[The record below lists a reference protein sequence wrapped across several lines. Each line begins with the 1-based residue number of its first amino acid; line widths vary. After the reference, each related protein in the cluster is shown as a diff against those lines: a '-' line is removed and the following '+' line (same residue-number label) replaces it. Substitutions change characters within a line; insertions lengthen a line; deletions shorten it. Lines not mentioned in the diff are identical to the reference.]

1 LEEPVL
7 WSPKPVIT
15 QLSLID
21 STPGGDIAA
30 SSVQGAINEL
40 DSEKV
45 SVSGDNMTGSLTM
58 DTENELRFADNAGG
72 EYVGFKAP
80 NTVPSSFVWDLP
92 ASDGGAGQ
100 ALITNGSGALSWTT
114 FGTGNGDLLN
124 GGNAGAVVV
133 GSNDNTLSL
142 EANGSTAMTVTASG
156 YVGVGTSN
164 PSQEL
169 QVIGPNPIL
178 EVGPGTD
185 ASSNAILRLTG
196 KNTGTPTIA
205 DIWANFNGGLEFRPG
220 AEGYIFRD
228 SSDNQRLRITD
239 SGNMGIGTTTP
250 SGILDI
256 EGGDVFIGTGTLTN
270 ASGSEDL
277 SVTGN
282 IEADGTIYGAFVGDG
297 SGLTNIPAAAGTLM
311 DGGNSEGTTLT
322 IGTNDNHA
330 VDFITNNTFALTILQ
345 DGDLV
350 YRSENGA
357 RFQDSVGSDY
367 VRLKAPN
374 DVTTTYTLTLPPAIG
389 TSGQALITDGSGN
402 LSWTS
407 VGSGSGDLINGGN
420 TGAVVVGSNDDTLSL
435 EASGS
440 TAITV
445 LGNGNVGIGS
455 TNPSVRLD
463 VEGGDV
469 QLDADAA
476 LTFGVNKGL
485 GDLGGG
491 NFNMFSSAN
500 IRFYADT
507 NNDTT
512 GEGFFFY
519 GDQSVNS
526 TGNPILALLDT
537 GYTGVGDET
546 PDAYLELSAN
556 GDDTNPILMV
566 STDDGND
573 GDLLIVNGSGLVGV
587 GTTAPSGKLHISDD
601 SEYSLRV
608 ETTNTASGVSPNR
621 IASFLNPTMASGN
634 LVEVILGRDESLN
647 DRATWMYRYSGN
659 GSTSNSQSWGFY
671 NNTDL
676 MTLMASGNLGIGTTA
691 PGAKLDI
698 NGDIRLRGATSGYV
712 GFQAPATAGNNIWT
726 LPTGDGSS
734 GQVLQT
740 DGSGNLSWGAG
751 GYGNGDIIRAANGTA
766 GAPSLTFDSDPDTG
780 IYQQGT
786 NSIGFTAGGSIRASL
801 NNSNLQVYGIDIQSN
816 TAGSFLLESSA
827 ASAASPTYTFAGDAD
842 VGIWRPGADQIGF
855 STAATERM
863 RIDASGNV
871 GVGTNTPTA
880 RMDIESTLTATS
892 GTSSGVR
899 LDTSVAP
906 AGASTGQYNGL
917 RNWLNVSTANDGD
930 RLSVSE
936 NILLSFNSGTFNDV
950 FANYSLT
957 QSFAGTFTNAF
968 GTYSSIGPGG
978 TGIMTN
984 ARAIAGSVGA
994 GAGGT
999 IGDGRGGYFSVD
1011 AGLGTITTGYGIYID
1026 NVTATTEYGLYQAGS
1041 DDLNFF
1047 AGDTIFDN
1055 EAEVRFEEA
1064 TGNGNNYVGFKAAA
1078 TLTGDQIW
1086 TLPTADGTSGQ
1097 VLQTD
1102 GSGNLSFTTVA
1113 GGGGDLLN
1121 GGNSGA
1127 VVVGSNDNTLSLEA
1141 SGSTAITV
1149 LGNGNVG
1156 IGTATPSNLLEIY
1169 GDANSSQ
1176 VFSLSNNDSGNNATA
1191 GIVLGNDLG
1200 NIGELRSY
1208 SSGYIL
1214 PQFRNRFVLASDF
1227 TNGQGIDI
1235 IATGSTSDLR
1245 FYTDGTTTSDERM
1258 RIDASGNVG
1267 IGTNLPAAPLHT
1279 YGRALFEEVP
1289 GETIDIGS
1297 AHTHPAIEF
1306 ENGGDRAKILL
1317 DGLGTFKLMTGTSNS
1332 SHLTVNLSGNVGI
1345 GTPTAE
1351 GQLDVNG
1358 DIRMLGST
1366 SGYSGFRAPATAGN
1380 NVWTL
1385 PTGDGTSGQVL
1396 STDGS
1401 GNLSWASSGGGGD
1414 FLANGTVAM
1423 SGNLNLNNNNIINVA
1438 GGSEAT
1444 PSISFNGDPDTGI
1457 FSLGADIFNFGT
1469 GGSGRVQVSSQGL
1482 LIYASQGLRFND
1494 SDDSNTVGLYP
1505 PDDVT
1510 SNYNLI
1516 LPPAG
1521 PSAGQILESDASG
1534 VLSWVTP
1541 ASGGGDLLNGGN
1553 TGAVVV
1559 GSNDNTLS
1567 LEANGSTAMT
1577 INASGNIGI
1586 GTLNPSRLLDV
1597 EGSIQ
1602 ASELILDGTVA
1613 NSINFEGSFD
1623 NGINAGAAGTSDLHL
1638 AARDELRFVTGGVN
1652 PATNTRLIIS
1662 GSGNVGIGTSN
1673 PQTPLHVD
1681 GNLRVEGTNGMV
1693 QVLSGNSITYSRNG
1707 MNYLAAVAGASS
1719 ELSFD
1724 STLGYT
1730 FQIASTDR
1738 VTIDSNGRLGIGT
1751 DAPGGLLDVNG
1762 DIRMLGSASGYVGF
1776 QAPPTA
1782 GNNVWTLPTGD
1793 GTSGQVLSTD
1803 GSGNLSWA
1811 TAGGGSGDLLN
1822 GGNSGAVVVGS
1833 NDDTLSLEASGST
1846 AMTIDGSG
1854 SVGIGTTAPSGVLT
1868 VEGSSPTVAIRGS
1881 VDDNPVT
1888 LDFLGHDGGVYED
1901 GFRLVYSDDTTQ
1913 NYFRIQSNNN
1923 NSYTTHFHMERS
1935 TGQVAIGSGLD
1946 SGINFGDELTVRSLN
1961 EEAAIGIT
1969 AGGGEQDAVVKWS
1982 TGDTWTMGVDD
1993 DASDNLVIS
2002 RGDTLG
2008 TNDVMTFNNSGYV
2021 GIGTTTPDNILEVH
2035 GPPAVVRTSGSVADF
2050 LNLDNLATSVGSG
2063 VAINFRSNNTMYGAV
2078 EGVREG
2084 TNLGSLRFST
2094 RGTSPSIGVYE
2105 RVRID
2110 QNGNVGIG
2118 TDAPGSKL
2126 DVAGDL
2132 RLRGATSGYVGFQAP
2147 ATAGNNVWTLPTGDG
2162 TSGQVLSTDGSG
2174 NLSWTSVG
2182 GGSGDLLNG
2191 GNSGAVVMGSN
2202 DNTLSLE
2209 ASGLTAVTV
2218 LGNGNVGVG
2227 TANPTRNFHV
2237 QDNQNAETT
2246 IRLRNSSTGTLAA
2259 SVYEAGPSFTNHGE
2273 FGFGSTGHTWAS
2285 NLIRN
2290 RAYLF
2295 STSDSDGLVNV
2306 TEGTDPIIF
2315 ATNTNERMRIDG
2327 SGNVGIGTTTPDNI
2341 LEVHG
2346 PPAVVRTSGS
2356 VADFLNLD
2364 NLATSVGSGA
2374 AINFRS
2380 NNTMYGAVEGVREG
2394 TNLGSLRFSTR
2405 GTTPSIGVYER
2416 VRIDQN
2422 GNVGIGTDAPG
2433 SKLDVAGDLRLRGAT
2448 SGYVGFQAP
2457 ATAGNNVWTLPTA
2470 DGTSGQVLVT
2480 DGSGNLSWVA
2490 NGSGAGDFMANG
2502 SVAMT
2507 GTLDLGNNRVDNLNA
2522 GTEADPSLSFNGD
2535 NDTGIYSGGSDQ
2547 ISMTFGGHRS
2557 LYLGSDRFDF
2567 ISSDGNSGDPGF
2579 FGYGAASQSGVDLEG
2594 HRSNGGGRGSEVLVP
2609 QGYKLLGVRARGYD
2623 GNSYE
2628 TAAEILFNTDAAT
2641 GAEDMPGRITFLTT
2655 PDGSNAPVERMRID
2669 SGGEVGIGT
2678 NNPRDLLHLTG
2689 GSLRLSGTDMGN
2701 DSGADL
2707 IISRNDREPYLTI
2720 DDEGNGAISIGANTS
2735 GVGTIATG
2743 SGDLEFRT
2751 GITWNAHPSSSGNV
2765 RMTIANATGNLGIG
2779 TTSPTAKLEVAGQ
2792 IRSVNSSGAAEVNGS
2807 ASIDWNNGNAQS
2819 LSVDCATTTFTNML
2833 DGGTYMLA
2841 VTETGTSTCTFSQAG
2856 LTFYFHPANGNRT
2869 SGQRT
2874 VYTFQRIGNDVYVSW
2889 IAGFQ

>member
-1 LEEPVL
+1 MTGPIDMGAQNITNGNNVTIGGNMIATGGISTSGTLAFYNASDYVGFQAGGASPSNQIWVLPDSDGTNGQVLTTDGSGNLAWSSASSPVTTVFGRAGAVVAQA
-7 WSPKPVIT
+7 SDYTAI
-15 QLSLID
+15 QID
-21 STPGGDIAA
+21 NTPGGDIAA

-92 ASDGGAGQ
+92 ASDGDELDKL
-100 ALITNGSGALSWTT
+100 LITNGSGALSWTT

-1200 NIGELRSY
+1200 DIGELRSY

-1358 DIRMLGST
+1358 DIRMLGSTSGYSGFQAPDTAGNNVWTLPASDGSSGQVLQTDGSGNLSWATASGGSGDLLNGGNSGAVVVGSNDDTLSLEASGSTAVTVLGNGNVGIGTATPSDTLSVYRSEASASEIVATKITAVNSNPTINADAIGLEIDSSVTGSAGNEALGLRINSSSSTPFGADVTGAVINVEGDSGANTVGLQVNVLSATSGTAIYADARSSGGGIGVYAVNDGGLAAVFTQEDPTATAIQAFGMNQFYFVDDVATSVAPILSLRRYQDSDFPDTDFQAGSGLSIDFALESATNFTSEDTGRITSAWEIDQTGPDADKDSYLSFSTTMNNTMSERLRLTSSGALGVGTTTPVGMLDVDGAIHMLGST

-1541 ASGGGDLLNGGN
+1541 A
-1553 TGAVVV
+1553 T
-1559 GSNDNTLS
+1559 
-1567 LEANGSTAMT
+1567 
-1577 INASGNIGI
+1577 
-1586 GTLNPSRLLDV
+1586 
-1597 EGSIQ
+1597 
-1602 ASELILDGTVA
+1602 
-1613 NSINFEGSFD
+1613 
-1623 NGINAGAAGTSDLHL
+1623 
-1638 AARDELRFVTGGVN
+1638 
-1652 PATNTRLIIS
+1652 
-1662 GSGNVGIGTSN
+1662 
-1673 PQTPLHVD
+1673 
-1681 GNLRVEGTNGMV
+1681 
-1693 QVLSGNSITYSRNG
+1693 
-1707 MNYLAAVAGASS
+1707 
-1719 ELSFD
+1719 
-1724 STLGYT
+1724 
-1730 FQIASTDR
+1730 
-1738 VTIDSNGRLGIGT
+1738 
-1751 DAPGGLLDVNG
+1751 
-1762 DIRMLGSASGYVGF
+1762 
-1776 QAPPTA
+1776 
-1782 GNNVWTLPTGD
+1782 
-1793 GTSGQVLSTD
+1793 
-1803 GSGNLSWA
+1803 
-1811 TAGGGSGDLLN
+1811 GSGDLLN

-2008 TNDVMTFNNSGYV
+2008 TNDVMTFNSSGYV

-2035 GPPAVVRTSGSVADF
+2035 GA
-2050 LNLDNLATSVGSG
+2050 
-2063 VAINFRSNNTMYGAV
+2063 
-2078 EGVREG
+2078 
-2084 TNLGSLRFST
+2084 
-2094 RGTSPSIGVYE
+2094 
-2105 RVRID
+2105 
-2110 QNGNVGIG
+2110 
-2118 TDAPGSKL
+2118 
-2126 DVAGDL
+2126 
-2132 RLRGATSGYVGFQAP
+2132 
-2147 ATAGNNVWTLPTGDG
+2147 
-2162 TSGQVLSTDGSG
+2162 
-2174 NLSWTSVG
+2174 
-2182 GGSGDLLNG
+2182 
-2191 GNSGAVVMGSN
+2191 
-2202 DNTLSLE
+2202 
-2209 ASGLTAVTV
+2209 
-2218 LGNGNVGVG
+2218 
-2227 TANPTRNFHV
+2227 
-2237 QDNQNAETT
+2237 
-2246 IRLRNSSTGTLAA
+2246 
-2259 SVYEAGPSFTNHGE
+2259 
-2273 FGFGSTGHTWAS
+2273 
-2285 NLIRN
+2285 
-2290 RAYLF
+2290 
-2295 STSDSDGLVNV
+2295 
-2306 TEGTDPIIF
+2306 
-2315 ATNTNERMRIDG
+2315 
-2327 SGNVGIGTTTPDNI
+2327 
-2341 LEVHG
+2341 
-2346 PPAVVRTSGS
+2346 PAVVRTSGS

-2470 DGTSGQVLVT
+2470 DGTSGQVLST

-2535 NDTGIYSGGSDQ
+2535 NDTGIYSGGNDQ

-2557 LYLGSDRFDF
+2557 LFLGSNRFDF

-2579 FGYGAASQSGVDLEG
+2579 FGYGAASASGVDLEG